1 MIPLLKVVKQ
11 YERLAVFTLG
21 KFNERSGLRGPGLQ
35 ILIWPFQTGTRI
47 DLREEVINIPRQ
59 TNITRDNAPI
69 DITFLVY
76 LRPIESEAQKVG
88 LEVINYHQAVIGMA
102 TTILR
107 AVIGEMNVDDVLS
120 QRERINRELRVK
132 LDDIT
137 GRWGIRVSAVEIKEI
152 EPAPDI
158 QEAMNRQMSA
168 ERIRRADVTEAEGK
182 RQAEIEIAEGD
193 KQAEILRAEGH
204 RQSEI
209 LTAEG
214 DQQAAV
220 LRADGFSIALDR
232 IHQVASNVDT
242 NTISLQY
249 FETLKEMGKGS
260 ATKFVFPME
269 FNDSG
274 SRESAS
280 RFTDKHNVLIGFG
293 QPCPAALQRTNELHC
308 VLIGW
313 RESMGSQKASAK

>member
-1 MIPLLKVVKQ
+1 MIPLIKVVKQ

-76 LRPIESEAQKVG
+76 LRPIESEAQKVV

-269 FNDSG
+269 FTNLLG
-274 SRESAS
+274 PFAS
-280 RFTDKHNVLIGFG
+280 ML
-293 QPCPAALQRTNELHC
+293 
-308 VLIGW
+308 
-313 RESMGSQKASAK
+313 SAKNSGANDEENN

>member
-1 MIPLLKVVKQ
+1 MIPLLKIVKQ

-76 LRPIESEAQKVG
+76 LRPIESEAQKVV

-120 QRERINRELRVK
+120 QRERINQELRVK

-269 FNDSG
+269 FTNLLG
-274 SRESAS
+274 PFAS
-280 RFTDKHNVLIGFG
+280 ML
-293 QPCPAALQRTNELHC
+293 
-308 VLIGW
+308 
-313 RESMGSQKASAK
+313 SAKNSGANDEENN

>member
-1 MIPLLKVVKQ
+1 MIPLIKVVKQ

-76 LRPIESEAQKVG
+76 LRPIESEAQKVV

-120 QRERINRELRVK
+120 QRERINQELRVK

-152 EPAPDI
+152 EPAPEI

-168 ERIRRADVTEAEGK
+168 ERIRRAEVTEAEGK

-269 FNDSG
+269 FTNLLG
-274 SRESAS
+274 PFAS
-280 RFTDKHNVLIGFG
+280 ML
-293 QPCPAALQRTNELHC
+293 
-308 VLIGW
+308 
-313 RESMGSQKASAK
+313 SAKNSGANDEENN

>member
-1 MIPLLKVVKQ
+1 MIPLIRVVKQ

-76 LRPIESEAQKVG
+76 LRPIESEAQKVV

-120 QRERINRELRVK
+120 QRERINQELRVK

-152 EPAPDI
+152 EPAPEI

-204 RQSEI
+204 RQAEI

-220 LRADGFSIALDR
+220 LRADGFSVALDR

-269 FNDSG
+269 FTNLLG
-274 SRESAS
+274 PFAS
-280 RFTDKHNVLIGFG
+280 ML
-293 QPCPAALQRTNELHC
+293 
-308 VLIGW
+308 
-313 RESMGSQKASAK
+313 SAKNSGANDEENN

>member
-1 MIPLLKVVKQ
+1 MIPLLKIVRQ

-21 KFNERSGLRGPGLQ
+21 KFNMQTGVRGPGLQ
-35 ILIWPFQTGTRI
+35 ILIWPFQTGERI

-69 DITFLVY
+69 DIDFLVY
-76 LRPIESEAQKVG
+76 LRPIESEAQKVV
-88 LEVINYHQAVIGMA
+88 LEVVNSHQAVIGMA

-120 QRERINRELRVK
+120 QRERINQELRIK
-132 LDDIT
+132 LDDTT
-137 GRWGIRVSAVEIKEI
+137 GRWGIKVSAVEIKEI
-152 EPAPDI
+152 EPAPQI

-182 RQAEIEIAEGD
+182 RQASITIAEGD
-193 KQAEILRAEGH
+193 KQAEILRAEGN
-204 RQSEI
+204 RQAEI

-220 LRADGFSIALDR
+220 LRAEGFSTALDR
-232 IHQVASNVDT
+232 IHQIASEVDT

-269 FNDSG
+269 FTNLLG
-274 SRESAS
+274 P
-280 RFTDKHNVLIGFG
+280 F
-293 QPCPAALQRTNELHC
+293 AAML
-308 VLIGW
+308 
-313 RESMGSQKASAK
+313 SAKNSDDDEK

>member
-1 MIPLLKVVKQ
+1 MIPILKIVRQ

-21 KFNERSGLRGPGLQ
+21 KFNERTGVRGPGLQ
-35 ILIWPFQTGTRI
+35 ILIWPFQTGERI

-69 DITFLVY
+69 DIDFLVY
-76 LRPIESEAQKVG
+76 LRPIESEAQKVV
-88 LEVINYHQAVIGMA
+88 LEVVNYHQAVIGMA

-120 QRERINRELRVK
+120 QRERINQELRIK
-132 LDDIT
+132 LDDTT

-152 EPAPDI
+152 DPAPEI

-182 RQAEIEIAEGD
+182 RQASITIAEGD
-193 KQAEILRAEGH
+193 KQAEILRAEGN
-204 RQSEI
+204 RQAEI

-220 LRADGFSIALDR
+220 LRAEGFSTALDR
-232 IHQVASNVDT
+232 IHQVASDVDT

-260 ATKFVFPME
+260 ATKFVFPIE
-269 FNDSG
+269 FTNLLG
-274 SRESAS
+274 P
-280 RFTDKHNVLIGFG
+280 F
-293 QPCPAALQRTNELHC
+293 AAML
-308 VLIGW
+308 
-313 RESMGSQKASAK
+313 SAKNSDDDEYEN

>member
-1 MIPLLKVVKQ
+1 MIPLIKVVKQ

-76 LRPIESEAQKVG
+76 LRPIESEAQKVV

-120 QRERINRELRVK
+120 QRERINQELRVK

-204 RQSEI
+204 RQAEI

-269 FNDSG
+269 FTNLLG
-274 SRESAS
+274 PFAS
-280 RFTDKHNVLIGFG
+280 ML
-293 QPCPAALQRTNELHC
+293 
-308 VLIGW
+308 
-313 RESMGSQKASAK
+313 SAKNSGANDEENN

>member
-1 MIPLLKVVKQ
+1 MIPLLKIVKQ

-21 KFNERSGLRGPGLQ
+21 KFNERTGVRGPGLQ
-35 ILIWPFQTGTRI
+35 ILIWPFQTGERI

-69 DITFLVY
+69 DIDFLVY
-76 LRPIESEAQKVG
+76 LRPIESEAQKVV
-88 LEVINYHQAVIGMA
+88 LEVVNYHQAVIGMA

-120 QRERINRELRVK
+120 QRERINQELRIK
-132 LDDIT
+132 LDDTT
-137 GRWGIRVSAVEIKEI
+137 GRWGSRVSAVEIKEI
-152 EPAPDI
+152 EPAPEI

-182 RQAEIEIAEGD
+182 RQASITIAEGD
-193 KQAEILRAEGH
+193 KQAEILRAEGN
-204 RQSEI
+204 RQAEI

-220 LRADGFSIALDR
+220 LRAEGFSTALDR
-232 IHQVASNVDT
+232 IHQVASDVDT

-269 FNDSG
+269 FTNLLG
-274 SRESAS
+274 P
-280 RFTDKHNVLIGFG
+280 F
-293 QPCPAALQRTNELHC
+293 AAML
-308 VLIGW
+308 
-313 RESMGSQKASAK
+313 SAKNSDDDEYEN

>member
-1 MIPLLKVVKQ
+1 MIPLLKIVRQ

-21 KFNERSGLRGPGLQ
+21 KFNEKSGVRGPGLQ
-35 ILIWPFQTGTRI
+35 ILIWPFQTGERI

-69 DITFLVY
+69 DIDFLVY
-76 LRPIESEAQKVG
+76 LRPIETEAQKVV
-88 LEVINYHQAVIGMA
+88 LEVVNYHQAVIGMA

-120 QRERINRELRVK
+120 QRERINQELRIK
-132 LDDIT
+132 LDDTT
-137 GRWGIRVSAVEIKEI
+137 GRWGIKVSAVEIKEI
-152 EPAPDI
+152 EPAPQI

-182 RQAEIEIAEGD
+182 RQASITIAEGD
-193 KQAEILRAEGH
+193 KQAEILRAEGN
-204 RQSEI
+204 RQAEI

-220 LRADGFSIALDR
+220 LRAEGFSTALDR
-232 IHQVASNVDT
+232 IHQIASEVDT

-269 FNDSG
+269 FTNLLG
-274 SRESAS
+274 P
-280 RFTDKHNVLIGFG
+280 F
-293 QPCPAALQRTNELHC
+293 AAML
-308 VLIGW
+308 
-313 RESMGSQKASAK
+313 SAKNSDDDEN

>member
-1 MIPLLKVVKQ
+1 MIPLIKVVKQ

-76 LRPIESEAQKVG
+76 LRPIESEAQKVV

-120 QRERINRELRVK
+120 QRERINQELRVK

-152 EPAPDI
+152 EPAPEI

-269 FNDSG
+269 FTNLLG
-274 SRESAS
+274 PFAS
-280 RFTDKHNVLIGFG
+280 ML
-293 QPCPAALQRTNELHC
+293 
-308 VLIGW
+308 
-313 RESMGSQKASAK
+313 SAKNSGANDEENN

>member
-1 MIPLLKVVKQ
+1 MIPILKIVRQ

-21 KFNERSGLRGPGLQ
+21 KFNERTGVRGPGLQ
-35 ILIWPFQTGTRI
+35 ILIWPFQTGERI

-69 DITFLVY
+69 DIDFLVY
-76 LRPIESEAQKVG
+76 LRPIESEAQKVV
-88 LEVINYHQAVIGMA
+88 LEVVNYHQAVIGMA

-120 QRERINRELRVK
+120 QRERINQELRIK
-132 LDDIT
+132 LDDTT

-152 EPAPDI
+152 EPAPEI

-182 RQAEIEIAEGD
+182 RQASITIAEGD
-193 KQAEILRAEGH
+193 KQAEILRAEGN
-204 RQSEI
+204 RQAEI

-214 DQQAAV
+214 DQQASV
-220 LRADGFSIALDR
+220 LRAEGFSTALDR
-232 IHQVASNVDT
+232 IHQVASDVDT

-269 FNDSG
+269 FTNLLG
-274 SRESAS
+274 P
-280 RFTDKHNVLIGFG
+280 F
-293 QPCPAALQRTNELHC
+293 AAML
-308 VLIGW
+308 
-313 RESMGSQKASAK
+313 SAKNSDDDEYEN